1 MFDKSGFGSVGG
13 NLDLGLIENLS
24 TQAVM
29 ELIRNVRCDED
40 GPGVVQIDALDIEN
54 FNINRSNSHGNIRS
68 HDHGKLFAI
77 LQTELNV

>member
-13 NLDLGLIENLS
+13 LQDLGQIENLS

-29 ELIRNVRCDED
+29 DLIRNVRCDED

-54 FNINRSNSHGNIRS
+54 FNINRSESLGASRSLDHGNLI
-68 HDHGKLFAI
+68 GYFI
-77 LQTELNV
+77 G